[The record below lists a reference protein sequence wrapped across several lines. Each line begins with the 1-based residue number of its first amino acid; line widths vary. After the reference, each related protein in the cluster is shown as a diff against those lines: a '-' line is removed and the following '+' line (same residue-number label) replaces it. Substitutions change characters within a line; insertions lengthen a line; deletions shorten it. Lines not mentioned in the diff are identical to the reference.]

1 MTLTLNEI
9 SEILKAELVGTS
21 VPISGLSI
29 DTRTL
34 SRGDIYL
41 AIKGEQ
47 FDGHDFI
54 AQAQQQGAGALIVS
68 KKGDTDL
75 PQLVVKDTRIALA
88 ELAGAIRNKLQL
100 KVCAITGSN
109 GKTTVKEM
117 IATILA
123 VNSQVLFTQGN
134 FNNDIGVPLT
144 LLRLKQQQYAVIE
157 MGANHRGEI
166 AYTSHYA
173 RPDVAVITN

>member
-1 MTLTLNEI
+1 MATPASVNDLII
-9 SEILKAELVGTS
+9 S
-21 VPISGLSI
+21 
-29 DTRTL
+29 
-34 SRGDIYL
+34 
-41 AIKGEQ
+41 
-47 FDGHDFI
+47 
-54 AQAQQQGAGALIVS
+54 
-68 KKGDTDL
+68 
-75 PQLVVKDTRIALA
+75 ALA
-88 ELAGAIRNKLQL
+88 FATPSI
-100 KVCAITGSN
+100 GSN

-144 LLRLKQQQYAVIE
+144 LLRLNQQHQYAVIE

-173 RPDVAVITN
+173 RPDVSVINNVGPAHIEGFGSIEGVASRYFR